1 MRTIER
7 TGQFKRDYKR
17 LLKGSVGNT
26 LDESFMEAVRLLV
39 NDAPLPV
46 KFRDHALVG
55 DWNDHRDCHIKPDIV
70 LIYRKPD
77 LGVIQLIRIGSHSD
91 LGL

>member
-1 MRTIER
+1 MRRIER

-17 LLKGSVGNT
+17 EAKRPHAV
-26 LDESFMEAVRLLV
+26 LDAELMPIVTALADDL
-39 NDAPLPV
+39 PLEPHH
-46 KFRDHALVG
+46 RDHALTG
-55 DWNDHRDCHIKPDIV
+55 DWKDHRDCHVKPDLV

-77 LGVIQLIRIGSHSD
+77 GEVLQLVRIGSHSD